1 MFAGELQGNRWGLL
15 SLQLSRWLLQRGWT
29 VGRNARGERQ
39 GKAPLGN
46 WLPTLLAEEAEGLR
60 LKHYQQFPEALA
72 EQLPRI
78 ERLLVWLRLAR
89 PLLPLPETDR
99 LYGELLKLE
108 QLALQPLSDEALV
121 ERSAQAHTV
130 WTLKAWKPLLK

>member
-1 MFAGELQGNRWGLL
+1 MTKPLRSRLWFYNPSNPDMTALYLERYLNQEYTRGELQGNRWGLL

-78 ERLLVWLRLAR
+78 ERLLA
-89 PLLPLPETDR
+89 
-99 LYGELLKLE
+99 
-108 QLALQPLSDEALV
+108 
-121 ERSAQAHTV
+121 
-130 WTLKAWKPLLK
+130 